1 MPLIVNRD
9 TVSYSRTV
17 QLSTWM
23 LYPRNEAEY
32 PYSTYSTLSHPEI
45 QNINSFSNSQLLFSN
60 AIWGRHFHYPLIFG
74 SISEKSF
81 LATERRN

>member
-1 MPLIVNRD
+1 MPLTMNRD
-9 TVSYSRTV
+9 TVSHSRTV
-17 QLSTWM
+17 QLG
-23 LYPRNEAEY
+23 Y
-32 PYSTYSTLSHPEI
+32 PYFTYSTPSHPEI

-81 LATERRN
+81 LATEKRN